1 MIDIDSLVKTPNDI
15 QLIIAANFKKRRKEH
30 RITQKELSNKSGI
43 PLASIKRFEQI
54 GEISLK
60 SLIKL
65 SQALDYEKELLN
77 LFIKPFYANIED
89 MLNE

>member
-1 MIDIDSLVKTPNDI
+1 MIDIDSLVKTPLDLQI
-15 QLIIAANFKKRRKEH
+15 IIASNFKKRRKEH
-30 RITQKELSNKSGI
+30 KLTQIKLSATSGV

-54 GEISLK
+54 GEIFLK

-65 SQALDYEKELLN
+65 SQALDNEKELIN
-77 LFIKPFYANIED
+77 IFSKHYYTNIED

>member
-1 MIDIDSLVKTPNDI
+1 MIDIDSLVNTTYNI
-15 QLIIAANFKKRRKEH
+15 QITIASNFKKRRKEH
-30 RITQKELSNKSGI
+30 NQTQKELSATSGVSF
-43 PLASIKRFEQI
+43 ASIKRFEQI

-65 SQALDYEKELLN
+65 SKALDYEKELLN
-77 LFIKPFYANIED
+77 LFNKPYYTNIED